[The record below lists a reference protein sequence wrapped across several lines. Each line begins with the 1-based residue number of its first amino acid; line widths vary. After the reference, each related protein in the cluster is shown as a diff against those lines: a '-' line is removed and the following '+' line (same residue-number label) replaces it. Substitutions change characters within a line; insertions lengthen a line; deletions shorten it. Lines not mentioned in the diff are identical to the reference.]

1 MLPLVVAENERILED
16 REKLK
21 KFISKKIYT
30 DLEKQWLRQKLLEY
44 KVKKGDLKELM
55 TRMDIIPTSIALA
68 QAAKESGW
76 GTSRFA
82 LEGNAIYGQWTW
94 SGQGIAPLDRDNN
107 KNHKIL
113 KFPILRASV
122 KAYKNN
128 LNTHKSYKAFRDK
141 RLQLREKNKKI
152 KGLELTGTLKNYA
165 QTGSEYTKIL
175 NQIITQNRLTDFEPV
190 KLVGSMKQIEL
201 SS

>member
-1 MLPLVVAENERILED
+1 MIKSKDKKTNPLDQVTKRIEKYIETYDNPLVHDPLTNSFKTENQMKLEAEIKEQKPKKVEQPFV
-16 REKLK
+16 KLK
-21 KFISKKIYT
+21 KKNQIIRTPMNLNLNFQKIEKEDDKT
-30 DLEKQWLRQKLLEY
+30 LERLE
-44 KVKKGDLKELM
+44 
-55 TRMDIIPTSIALA
+55 
-68 QAAKESGW
+68 
-76 GTSRFA
+76 
-82 LEGNAIYGQWTW
+82 
-94 SGQGIAPLDRDNN
+94 RDSN

-141 RLQLREKNKKI
+141 RFQLRDKNRKI
-152 KGLELTGTLKNYA
+152 RGLDLTETLKNYA

-190 KLVGSMKQIEL
+190 KLVGSVKQIEL